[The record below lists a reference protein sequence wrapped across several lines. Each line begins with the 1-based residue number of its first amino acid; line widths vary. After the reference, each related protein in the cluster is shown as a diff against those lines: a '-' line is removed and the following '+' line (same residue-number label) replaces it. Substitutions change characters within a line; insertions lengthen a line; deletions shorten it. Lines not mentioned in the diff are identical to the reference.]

1 MVYIDEEGFK
11 DSSDLKL
18 QIQSGFFFGS
28 EPKTISLKFC
38 TMWGFH

>member
-18 QIQSGFFFGS
+18 QIQSGFFDS
-28 EPKTISLKFC
+28 EPTTISLKFC